1 MSRRASVPTPTN
13 FSSPKRKKHES
24 VVGFSRQES
33 RHLLMPKKGPSF
45 GSFNL
50 DTYLFNRG
58 VELMP
63 KVFDKR
69 ALREEKSKVS
79 QDTERRP

>member
-1 MSRRASVPTPTN
+1 MNRRASAPTPTN
-13 FSSPKRKKHES
+13 FSSPKRKKPES

-33 RHLLMPKKGPSF
+33 RHLISKNDGPTF

-50 DTYLFNRG
+50 DNYLFNRG

-69 ALREEKSKVS
+69 ALREEKTKSS
-79 QDTERRP
+79 